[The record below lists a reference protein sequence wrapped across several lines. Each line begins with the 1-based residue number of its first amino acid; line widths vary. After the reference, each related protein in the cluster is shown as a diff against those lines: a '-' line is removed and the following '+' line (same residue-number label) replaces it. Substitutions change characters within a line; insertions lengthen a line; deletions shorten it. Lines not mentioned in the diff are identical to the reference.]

1 MVTDVFTAIRG
12 YDHVR
17 SWTRTTGTR
26 TLSDLVVEIRSGSI
40 RTAGETSLLVASS
53 VADRQSETVAAIDV
67 SDTDLVSAPNVIAYS
82 IDRVEME
89 KIPVSSVYV
98 IEFRARVDGGLE
110 EQIGRH
116 PFVVSPQASVRV
128 S

>member
-17 SWTRTTGTR
+17 SWTRTAGTR

-40 RTAGETSLLVASS
+40 RYAGETSLLVASS
-53 VADRQSETVAAIDV
+53 VVARQSATVAAIDI
-67 SDTDLVSAPNVIAYS
+67 SGTDLVSSPNVIAYS

-98 IEFRARVDGGLE
+98 IEFRARVDGGPE

-116 PFVVSPQASVRV
+116 AFVVSPQAAVRV